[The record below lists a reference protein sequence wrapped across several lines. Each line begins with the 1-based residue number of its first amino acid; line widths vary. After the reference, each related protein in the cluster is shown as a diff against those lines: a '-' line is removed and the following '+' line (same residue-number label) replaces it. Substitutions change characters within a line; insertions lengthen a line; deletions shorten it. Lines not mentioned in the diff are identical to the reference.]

1 MNSVLETFAC
11 CLGETLNVF
20 IGCFEKKN
28 CFPPTECLTTCW
40 YAFIQHFMIF
50 YMKAPFNVISIK
62 QAPMLWRLKASGKWV
77 ESVIN
82 LLMGASDVD
91 SSIRELFHVWT
102 TNAAQLVI
110 KLEFFFSI
118 FPLPCRGECKCES
131 FHSQFNYHKC
141 VHNKYDYC
149 EL

>member
-11 CLGETLNVF
+11 CLGEMLNVF

-110 KLEFFFSI
+110 KLEFFFNFSSPMSGRMQMWK
-118 FPLPCRGECKCES
+118 FPQPI
-131 FHSQFNYHKC
+131 
-141 VHNKYDYC
+141 
-149 EL
+149 